1 MEESFERKVK
11 EHLRRV
17 CGLGMDDVEELY
29 GLGRQTIL
37 DTRERLDGAFSRGD
51 SAEAADAGHML
62 KGALLNMGLEE
73 QGATAKSLELA
84 AKAGRLDEAGALYEA
99 LRPLL
104 ARF

>member
-11 EHLRRV
+11 EHLCRV
-17 CGLGMDDVEELY
+17 CGLGPDDVEDLY
-29 GLGRQTIL
+29 ALGRQTVL

-51 SAEAADAGHML
+51 AGEAADAGHML

-73 QGATAKSLELA
+73 PGATAKSLELA
-84 AKAGRLDEAGALYEA
+84 AKAGRMDEARDLYEA

>member
-11 EHLRRV
+11 EHLCRV

-29 GLGRQTIL
+29 ALGRQTIL
-37 DTRERLDGAFSRGD
+37 DTRERLDAAFSRADAG
-51 SAEAADAGHML
+51 EAADAGHML
-62 KGALLNMGLEE
+62 KGSLLNMGLEE
-73 QGATAKSLELA
+73 PGATAKLLELA
-84 AKAGRLDEAGALYEA
+84 AKAGRMDEARALYEA